1 MKKIA
6 QIILAV
12 AIVALVYVIYDQIST
27 PIKFDDELKAKKAQV
42 IDRIKDIRTAQRA
55 FKSKYQ
61 RFTGSFDTLTN
72 FILQDTL
79 ELERK
84 IVDEDDSVA
93 MAQLKKMGKKNV
105 EKFKIAVIDTIF
117 SPKRLSKQDVEQL
130 RYIPGTDDKAQY
142 IMEAG
147 IITTESKV
155 VIPIVECRAP
165 YKMFLD
171 TVAYRQEII
180 NLIDDEVNNFNRYP
194 GVKFGSMEQVTGSN
208 TPQATNKV
216 SIQLTLDGHS
226 FSAHGLDGEFPGEEP
241 VEAELLTAR
250 TMLVPEEVLGTGDAG
265 TLLAA
270 NGMAP
275 AAEERAV
282 CSLPVQGIV
291 AVMAAHR
298 EALRQVEEKLGDR
311 IRYTTPLLRE
321 VQAGTPT
328 VWAYRTAGLL
338 YIKVYDGSLRFAGV
352 IPAPD
357 TADVCYF
364 TERLE
369 KEFALKSCELRIS
382 GDDAKA
388 CGKLLKGYFKRI
400 VCE

>member
-61 RFTGSFDTLTN
+61 RFTGSFDTLAN

-117 SPKRLSKQDVEQL
+117 SPKKLSVEQVKQL
-130 RYIPGTDDKAQY
+130 RYIPGTDDKAQF

-147 IITTESKV
+147 YTTASNV
-155 VIPIVECRAP
+155 VVPIVECRAP

-180 NLIDDEVNNFNRYP
+180 NLIDEEENIFNRYP
-194 GVKFGSMEQVTGSN
+194 GVKFGSMEAGN
-208 TPQATNKV
+208 N
-216 SIQLTLDGHS
+216 
-226 FSAHGLDGEFPGEEP
+226 
-241 VEAELLTAR
+241 EAGNWE
-250 TMLVPEEVLGTGDAG
+250 
-265 TLLAA
+265 
-270 NGMAP
+270 
-275 AAEERAV
+275 
-282 CSLPVQGIV
+282 
-291 AVMAAHR
+291 
-298 EALRQVEEKLGDR
+298 
-311 IRYTTPLLRE
+311 
-321 VQAGTPT
+321 
-328 VWAYRTAGLL
+328 
-338 YIKVYDGSLRFAGV
+338 
-352 IPAPD
+352 
-357 TADVCYF
+357 
-364 TERLE
+364 
-369 KEFALKSCELRIS
+369 
-382 GDDAKA
+382 
-388 CGKLLKGYFKRI
+388 
-400 VCE
+400 